1 MISKRAWELSDL
13 WEQIS
18 SIWHTNEGFCENLFR
33 ILSYLIP
40 FVPGLGWGIFI
51 LEKIAAFFDMGL
63 ASLGAAID
71 RFLGWAPSETLNIS
85 QESFYDGIKDFFGNI
100 LKPKAAAS
108 EEEMVKLAWLGG
120 LLAMV
125 RAIPRVLTLLWT
137 AVKFLL
143 LAFGFSKVG
152 EIYSAVTGTTEP
164 PGAAMLRERTEEE
177 KETSGLSEEQA
188 QSLMGL
194 VTDPS
199 KLVQPITKMI
209 PNI

>member
-1 MISKRAWELSDL
+1 
-13 WEQIS
+13 
-18 SIWHTNEGFCENLFR
+18 
-33 ILSYLIP
+33 
-40 FVPGLGWGIFI
+40 
-51 LEKIAAFFDMGL
+51 MGL
-63 ASLGAAID
+63 AALGAAID
-71 RFLGWAPSETLNIS
+71 RFLGWAPSETLNIN
-85 QESFYDGIKDFFGNI
+85 QESFYDGIKGFFGNI

-125 RAIPRVLTLLWT
+125 KAIPRVLTLLWT

-152 EIYSAVTGTTEP
+152 EIYSAVTGTTKP
-164 PGAAMLRERTEEE
+164 PGAAMLRGLTDEEE

-188 QSLMGL
+188 KNLMGL

-199 KLVQPITKMI
+199 KLIQPITKMI